1 MVWPLLLGT
10 VMKIT
15 GTTGTIKRFAMTLV
29 AAASLLASGAARADI
44 LFIDTNDQAIERQK
58 IEELGR
64 KYGERVHIVKGE
76 GPEMED
82 ILRRANEGEFKLPTI
97 VGSGHSSGMIFM
109 GKGGSVYG
117 FDDLLKKYPNVKN
130 GVRHFL
136 GLGCY
141 TGTKYHALEW
151 QTRFPNAS
159 VIAGFN
165 GIAPSGTWSARF
177 LDQVY
182 STIGNARVRAG
193 GTSEKLAERLGDDA
207 SSLSDLK
214 RVLSGLSSV
223 NITVGSFVLCEQFY
237 DPKNRSRTV
246 AVADIDIGRR
256 ELARYLD
263 PTGWNG
269 IADVPANPHAPSPL
283 RTFYNDL
290 QDYLGSAPSSE
301 RDELRKVKD
310 QTIRLIYFNN
320 VKKAWSRDHEA
331 DRAAAN
337 VALAASGKATI
348 PDAAAMAGM
357 TRKQIIELVNQLQD
371 AKPSVTG
378 MGSDAAIRLIDA
390 AQKQLKD
397 LDVPFSWID

>member
-1 MVWPLLLGT
+1 
-10 VMKIT
+10 MK
-15 GTTGTIKRFAMTLV
+15 TTGMTATIKRIAMTLV
-29 AAASLLASGAARADI
+29 AATSLLASGAAHADI

-76 GPEMED
+76 GPELEE
-82 ILRRANEGEFKLPTI
+82 ILRRANDGEFTLPTI
-97 VGSGHSSGMIFM
+97 VASGHSSGMNFM
-109 GKGGSVYG
+109 GRTGSVYA
-117 FDDLLKKYPNVKN
+117 FDALLTKYPNVKD

-141 TGTKYHALEW
+141 TGTKYHSLEW

-182 STIGNARVRAG
+182 STIGDARIRAG
-193 GTSEKLAERLGDDA
+193 GTPERLAERLGDDPA
-207 SSLSDLK
+207 SLADLK

-223 NITVGSFVLCEQFY
+223 NITVASFQLCEQFY
-237 DPKNRSRTV
+237 DPKNRQRKVSKDDV
-246 AVADIDIGRR
+246 DVGRR
-256 ELARYLD
+256 ALNRYLD
-263 PTGWNG
+263 PTSWNG
-269 IADVPANPHAPSPL
+269 IEDVPANPHAPSPL
-283 RTFYNDL
+283 RTFYNDV

-301 RDELRKVKD
+301 REELSKLKD
-310 QTIRLIYFNN
+310 QTIRLIYFGN
-320 VKKAWSRDHEA
+320 VKKRWAREHEG

-337 VALAASGKATI
+337 VALAAAGAPTI
-348 PDAAAMAGM
+348 PDAAAIAGM
-357 TRKQIIELVNQLQD
+357 NRKQIIELVNALQEKK
-371 AKPSVTG
+371 ATVTG
-378 MGSDAAIRLIDA
+378 MGSEAALRLIDA
-390 AQKQLKD
+390 AQKELKD

>member
-1 MVWPLLLGT
+1 M
-10 VMKIT
+10 
-15 GTTGTIKRFAMTLV
+15 KRFATTALAVVAFGASFLV
-29 AAASLLASGAARADI
+29 TGAARADI
-44 LFIDTNDQAIERQK
+44 LFIDANDQAIERQK

-64 KYGERVHIVKGE
+64 KYGERVHIVKGD
-76 GPEMED
+76 GPELD
-82 ILRRANEGEFKLPTI
+82 DVFRRAAAGEFTLPTI
-97 VGSGHSSGMIFM
+97 IGSGHSSGMIFM
-109 GKGGSVYG
+109 GKAGSLYG
-117 FDDLLKKYPNVKN
+117 VDELLAKYPTVRN
-130 GVRHFL
+130 GVRHFI

-182 STIGNARVRAG
+182 TTIGNARARVG
-193 GTSEKLAERLGDDA
+193 GSSDRLAEKLGDDA
-207 SSLSDLK
+207 ASLADLK

-237 DPKNRSRTV
+237 DPKNRSRKV
-246 AVADIDIGRR
+246 AAADIDIGRR

-283 RTFYNDL
+283 RTFYNDV

-320 VKKAWSRDHEA
+320 VKKAWSRAHEA

-337 VALAASGKATI
+337 VALAAAGKATI

-357 TRKQIIELVNQLQD
+357 TRKQIVELVNQLQD
-371 AKPSVTG
+371 AKTSVTG
-378 MGSDAAIRLIDA
+378 VGSDAAIRLIDA
-390 AQKQLKD
+390 SLKELKD